1 MLKDLHMSNHRL
13 FYSVQE
19 AAEAIGIGLT
29 KLREEIRAKRLIARK
44 LGRRTLISAEDLNA
58 WASNLPQI
66 EGARRVR

>member
-1 MLKDLHMSNHRL
+1 MDHRI
-13 FYSVQE
+13 FYSVHE
-19 AAEAIGIGLT
+19 AAKAAGIGLT

>member
-1 MLKDLHMSNHRL
+1 MHHRIL
-13 FYSVQE
+13 YSVHE
-19 AAEAIGIGLT
+19 AAKAAGIGLT

-66 EGARRVR
+66 EGGRRV